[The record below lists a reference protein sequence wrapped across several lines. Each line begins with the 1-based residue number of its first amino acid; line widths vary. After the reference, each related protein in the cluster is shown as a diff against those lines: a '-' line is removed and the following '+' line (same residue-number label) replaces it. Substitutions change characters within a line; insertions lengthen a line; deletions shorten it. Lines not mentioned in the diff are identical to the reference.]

1 MSITDRQELIL
12 AIVSER
18 NYISVNDL
26 AAMTFTSP
34 SSIRRDLTCLQNK
47 GLVERS
53 HGGVTLPAPAKGVAR
68 LLDRMK
74 NNIPAKRLISKKA
87 SSLLK
92 DGFVCRLST
101 TLWQNILL
109 DGSSTVSFLL
119 PYIAKLESVTL
130 FTNNISTVLSAIEL
144 GIDTHCIGG
153 RSVNGS
159 AALSGTEAYRAV
171 SALRPDILFFS
182 SQSLDQNGLISDSTE
197 EENYLRMLMLNA
209 AAQKVFLCDSE
220 KFNRRSVYTLT
231 DLDNVDVAVFD
242 REFEGLKHSCII
254 L

>member
-12 AIVSER
+12 TIVSER

-34 SSIRRDLTCLQNK
+34 SSIRRDLTYLQNK

-53 HGGVTLPAPAKGVAR
+53 HGGVTLPAPAKGVAS

-74 NNIPAKRLISKKA
+74 NNIPAKRLIAKKA
-87 SSLLK
+87 STLLR
-92 DGFVCRLST
+92 DG
-101 TLWQNILL
+101 QNILL

-119 PYIAKLESVTL
+119 PYIAKLESATL

-171 SALRPDILFFS
+171 SLLKPDILFFS
-182 SQSLDQNGLISDSTE
+182 SQSLDQNGIISDSTE

-231 DLDNVDVAVFD
+231 DLDHVDVAVFD
-242 REFEGLKHSCII
+242 REYEGLKHSCTV